1 MQTVRNLRSRRLHTR
16 GQSPRKKS
24 MSSSGAFGRGLGL
37 LPVDSAV
44 GRPSNSQQTA
54 PANGRQ
60 MIAVAQSQRG
70 IRRTAYG
77 GA

>member
-1 MQTVRNLRSRRLHTR
+1 
-16 GQSPRKKS
+16 
-24 MSSSGAFGRGLGL
+24 MSSSGAFGGFFGWAV
-37 LPVDSAV
+37 PDDSGV
-44 GRPSNSQQTA
+44 GRPSNSQHTA

>member
-1 MQTVRNLRSRRLHTR
+1 
-16 GQSPRKKS
+16 
-24 MSSSGAFGRGLGL
+24 MSSSGAFGGCFSGFV
-37 LPVDSAV
+37 PDDSAL
-44 GRPSNSQQTA
+44 GRPSSNQQTA
-54 PANGRQ
+54 PASGRQ

>member
-1 MQTVRNLRSRRLHTR
+1 
-16 GQSPRKKS
+16 
-24 MSSSGAFGRGLGL
+24 MSSSGAFGGGFGFAM
-37 LPVDSAV
+37 PEDSGV
-44 GRPSNSQQTA
+44 GRPSSNQQTA
-54 PANGRQ
+54 PASGRQ

>member
-1 MQTVRNLRSRRLHTR
+1 
-16 GQSPRKKS
+16 
-24 MSSSGAFGRGLGL
+24 MSSSGAFGGCFGC
-37 LPVDSAV
+37 PVPDDSGV
-44 GRPSNSQQTA
+44 GRPSSSQHTA
-54 PANGRQ
+54 PASGRQ

>member
-1 MQTVRNLRSRRLHTR
+1 
-16 GQSPRKKS
+16 
-24 MSSSGAFGRGLGL
+24 MSSSGAFGGCFCCRA
-37 LPVDSAV
+37 PEDSAL
-44 GRPSNSQQTA
+44 GRPNNSQQTA
-54 PANGRQ
+54 PARGRQ

>member
-1 MQTVRNLRSRRLHTR
+1 
-16 GQSPRKKS
+16 
-24 MSSSGAFGRGLGL
+24 MSSSGAFGGCFGWAV
-37 LPVDSAV
+37 PDDSGWAD
-44 GRPSNSQQTA
+44 RAAASTA

>member
-1 MQTVRNLRSRRLHTR
+1 
-16 GQSPRKKS
+16 

-37 LPVDSAV
+37 LPDDSAV
-44 GRPSNSQQTA
+44 GRPSNSQQIA
-54 PANGRQ
+54 PAKGRQ
-60 MIAVAQSQRG
+60 MIAVAQSHRG